1 MSNIEYNDDSF
12 DTGPDEPMNKPSRVA
27 PKPKASIK
35 GLEIRANIVLALGII
50 CSAIVAILVFCDLNL
65 NSIFCNTSDCLDYKL
80 PLVVI
85 MADVFCPICIVL
97 AAIAFALAFSVY
109 GSLSE
114 RRKSK
119 RAGNVK
125 RKNTVGLVLSLLPV
139 VALVILTLI

>member
-65 NSIFCNTSDCLDYKL
+65 SSIFCSTPNCLDYKL
-80 PLVVI
+80 PLAII
-85 MADVFCPICIVL
+85 MANVFWPICIVL

-109 GSLSE
+109 GSLGE
-114 RRKSK
+114 RRKNK
-119 RAGNVK
+119 RASTI
-125 RKNTVGLVLSLLPV
+125 RRRNTVGLVLSLLPV